1 MPLAGLSDPAGG
13 EPGTVGPGAAVDPAG
28 GAAGLAEAAACAGLP
43 GLRCLGL
50 YRQVL
55 LRGSRAFRG
64 LRHDERGWQLWSA
77 GSGWQAVQLRPDSL
91 ALPWLI
97 VLRVRLPGRWRIL
110 AAVSRPMH
118 WAPTA
123 IGACVSACASVA
135 VDGRHQDSVAG
146 FGQQVRIIQR
156 VVQAPAFAALH
167 GRADDQFGDQC
178 QVAQLD
184 QVAADLV
191 VAVELVDL
199 AEQQAYPV
207 LARCRRLLVR
217 TIPT

>member
-28 GAAGLAEAAACAGLP
+28 GAAGLAEAAAGAGLP

-64 LRHDERGWQLWSA
+64 LRHDEQGWQLWSA

-97 VLRVRLPGRWRIL
+97 VLRVRLPGRWRIFGCCIPADAL
-110 AAVSRPMH
+110 
-118 WAPTA
+118 
-123 IGACVSACASVA
+123 GA
-135 VDGRHQDSVAG
+135 DS
-146 FGQQVRIIQR
+146 
-156 VVQAPAFAALH
+156 H
-167 GRADDQFGDQC
+167 
-178 QVAQLD
+178 
-184 QVAADLV
+184 
-191 VAVELVDL
+191 
-199 AEQQAYPV
+199 
-207 LARCRRLLVR
+207 RRLRVR
-217 TIPT
+217 LRFSRRRWAAPG